1 MWFLDAMH
9 GGWGGG
15 WGWMA
20 FGAAWMV
27 FFWGGVIA
35 LVVWGIS
42 RLTDGRVRGGEKWGS
57 ESRPPLDI
65 AKERYARGEITR
77 EQFQRLQQDLR

>member
-1 MWFLDAMH
+1 MWFMH
-9 GGWGGG
+9 DGWG

-27 FFWGGVIA
+27 FFWGAIIV
-35 LVVWGIS
+35 LVAWAIS
-42 RLTDGRVRGGEKWGS
+42 RLTGDRQRDGRQWPS
-57 ESRPPLDI
+57 EGRPPLDI

-77 EQFQRLQQDLR
+77 EQFEQLREDLR

>member
-1 MWFLDAMH
+1 MWFMH
-9 GGWGGG
+9 DGYG

-27 FFWGGVIA
+27 LFWGGIIA
-35 LVVWGIS
+35 LAVWVVS
-42 RLTDGRVRGGEKWGS
+42 RLTGDREKGRDQRMQEGRS
-57 ESRPPLDI
+57 PLDI

-77 EQFQRLQQDLR
+77 EQFEQLSDDVR

>member
-1 MWFLDAMH
+1 MWFLHAMH
-9 GGWGGG
+9 GSWG

-27 FFWGGVIA
+27 FFWGAIIA
-35 LVVWGIS
+35 LIVWAIS
-42 RLTDGRVRGGEKWGS
+42 RLTSGGEGRGGQWGS
-57 ESRPPLDI
+57 ESRSPLEV

-77 EQFQRLQQDLR
+77 EQFQQLQQDLR

>member
-1 MWFLDAMH
+1 MWFMH
-9 GGWGGG
+9 DGWG

-27 FFWGGVIA
+27 FFWGAIIA
-35 LVVWGIS
+35 LVVWAIS
-42 RLTDGRVRGGEKWGS
+42 RLSGDRERTAGQS
-57 ESRPPLDI
+57 LESRSALDI

-77 EQFQRLQQDLR
+77 EQFEQLREDLR

>member
-9 GGWGGG
+9 GGWG

-20 FGAAWMV
+20 FGAVWMV
-27 FFWGGVIA
+27 FFWGGIIA
-35 LVVWGIS
+35 LVVWAIS
-42 RLTDGRVRGGEKWGS
+42 RLAGDRARGAEQQRLEGRS
-57 ESRPPLDI
+57 PLDI

-77 EQFQRLQQDLR
+77 EQFQQLQEDLT

>member
-1 MWFLDAMH
+1 MWFMH
-9 GGWGGG
+9 DGWG

-27 FFWGGVIA
+27 FFWGVLIA
-35 LVVWGIS
+35 LVVWAFS
-42 RLTDGRVRGGEKWGS
+42 RLTGDRQRTEGQRS
-57 ESRPPLDI
+57 ETRSALDI

-77 EQFQRLQQDLR
+77 EQFEQLREDLR